1 MKIFIRSFFLIVIS
15 CILISTGAD
24 SSFAKGGKSKGI
36 SKQEM
41 TQIITDVDE
50 LIKKVYSR
58 ALFSPSDNSKL
69 IEIKMKLDMAMLAG
83 VNPEFAPLYYK
94 TGIIYRARELK
105 DESIECFQTI
115 LENFGDTALAPKA
128 RKELQ
133 KMGITVK
140 DTETEE

>member
-1 MKIFIRSFFLIVIS
+1 MAVS
-15 CILISTGAD
+15 CVLISTGAD

-41 TQIITDVDE
+41 TQIVTDVDE

-94 TGIIYRARELK
+94 AGIIYRARELK
-105 DESIECFQTI
+105 DDSIECFQTI